1 MKDYRLFD
9 IQRCSFVDGPGI
21 RTTVFF
27 RGCNLECRWCHNPE
41 SRDGKK
47 HLLHYENLCTG
58 CHKCDT
64 VCPEGA
70 ISQGKVDYS
79 KCTFCKEC
87 EHYCP
92 TEAIKV
98 CGEDY
103 TVEEIFDIIKKDK
116 PFYESSGG
124 GVTFSGGECML
135 NADALFEILK
145 RCQENGIHTCIDT
158 AGCVPYENFLKVL
171 PYTDLFLYDIKMLD
185 EAKHREYT
193 GKSNALILENLKKL
207 FEAGADVWIR
217 IPVIS
222 GVNDTRE
229 EMERI
234 KEFLSPYQPKKIEL
248 LPYHKMGEGK
258 YKALGIPA
266 TQFEAPDEQTMQSLK
281 EVFEIK

>member
-1 MKDYRLFD
+1 MKNYRLFD

-27 RGCNLECRWCHNPE
+27 RGCNLECAWCHNPE

-64 VCPEGA
+64 VCDAGA

-79 KCTFCKEC
+79 KCTFCKRC
-87 EHYCP
+87 EQYCP
-92 TEAIKV
+92 AEAIKV

-103 TVEEIFDIIKKDK
+103 TAEELLEVILKDMR
-116 PFYESSGG
+116 FYETSGG

-135 NADALFEILK
+135 CADELAEILK
-145 RCQENGIHTCIDT
+145 LCQENGLHTAIDT
-158 AGCVPYENFLKVL
+158 AGCVPYESFLKVL
-171 PYTDLFLYDIKMLD
+171 PYTDLFIYDIKMLD
-185 EAKHREYT
+185 EDKHRKYT
-193 GKSNALILENLKKL
+193 GKSNTPILENLKKL
-207 FEAGADVWIR
+207 FEAGANVWIR
-217 IPVIS
+217 IPIIV

-234 KEFLSPYQPKKIEL
+234 KDFLSPYQPKKIEL

-258 YKALGIPA
+258 YKALGMPH
-266 TQFEAPDEQTMQSLK
+266 TRFEVPDEQTMQSLK